1 MILLFI
7 NCHENL
13 KSNITLCTPSSR
25 KENIMG
31 VLRRIF
37 GSMQEEMGWRKLC
50 DEEPHNLY
58 SSLHNITVLKEDK
71 MLHAYGQGGGGEKK
85 KRAAS

>member
-13 KSNITLCTPSSR
+13 TLYT
-25 KENIMG
+25 KLK

-37 GSMQEEMGWRKLC
+37 GSMQEELGLRKLR

-58 SSLHNITVLKEDK
+58 LNNITVLKEDK
-71 MLHAYGQGGGGEKK
+71 MLHAYGQRKTK
-85 KRAAS
+85 TMVK